1 MTSPSLILRDIAK
14 VYPGTVAL
22 DRVSFDVL
30 PGEVHGLIG
39 KNGAG
44 KSTLVGVLAGLIE
57 PSGGSIV
64 IGGRSFKSLSRG
76 RAKREGVAIVPQ
88 EPELIAGLTAA
99 ENLFLGGLPSRW
111 GVLDRRGLRAAA
123 WRVFAEYEAGI
134 DPDQLA
140 GDLPLSGR
148 QLLLV
153 LRSCVVEDARIVVLD
168 EASAPLACDDARN
181 LRRIV
186 RRLRSEGRSVIYI
199 SHQVDELL
207 DVCDR
212 VTVLRDGR
220 VAAVRERS
228 SLDRRR
234 LSELIVGEGASLT
247 PVRPGDVAS
256 AGEEVLRLEGLSRPG
271 AFSGISLSLMRGEI
285 LGLAGLRGSGRTELL
300 KAIAGIDPPTGGAM
314 FVKGRRMSPSSPSE
328 AMAAGV
334 AYLPEEREGEGLIRG
349 FSVCDNLLLN
359 RLGGGRGG
367 FVNRR
372 AARDRAAR
380 LFIDV
385 MLKARSIHQDV
396 DELSGGNRQKV
407 VVGRIMAGAPDVCLL
422 DEPTRGVDIG
432 AKRAI
437 LSIVAGR
444 IRKDAGV
451 ILTSP
456 GLDDLVE
463 VCDRILVMSEGRIV
477 REYGRGSFSEKRLY
491 LEMQGSEEKTE
502 WEELENAG

>member
-88 EPELIAGLTAA
+88 EPELIAELTAA

-234 LSELIVGEGASLT
+234 LSELIVGEGASLS
-247 PVRPGDVAS
+247 PVRPSDVAS

-300 KAIAGIDPPTGGAM
+300 KAIAGIDPAAGGAM
-314 FVKGRRMSPSSPSE
+314 FVKGRRVSPSSPSE

-359 RLGGGRGG
+359 RMGGGRGG

-380 LFIDV
+380 LFSDV
-385 MLKARSIHQDV
+385 RLKARSIHQDV

-444 IRKDAGV
+444 IREGAGV

-477 REYGRGSFSEKRLY
+477 REYGRGRFSEKRLF
-491 LEMQGSEEKTE
+491 LDMQGSEGTE

>member
-1 MTSPSLILRDIAK
+1 MTRPSLVLCDIAK

-57 PSGGSIV
+57 PSGGSIT

-123 WRVFAEYEAGI
+123 GRVFAEYEAGI

-234 LSELIVGEGASLT
+234 LSELIVGEGASLS
-247 PVRPGDVAS
+247 PVRPGDAAP
-256 AGEEVLRLEGLSRPG
+256 AGEEVLRLEELSRPG

-300 KAIAGIDPPTGGAM
+300 KAIAGVDPAAGGAM
-314 FVKGRRMSPSSPSE
+314 FVNGRRISPSSPSE

-349 FSVCDNLLLN
+349 FPICDNLLLN

-367 FVNRR
+367 LVNRR
-372 AARDRAAR
+372 AVQDRAVR
-380 LFIDV
+380 LFSDV
-385 MLKARSIHQDV
+385 RLKARSIHQDV

-407 VVGRIMAGAPDVCLL
+407 VVGRIMAGAPDVYLL

-444 IRKDAGV
+444 IREGAGV
-451 ILTSP
+451 VLTSP

-463 VCDRILVMSEGRIV
+463 VCDRILVMSEGRIAK
-477 REYGRGSFSEKRLY
+477 EYGRGSFSEKRLF
-491 LEMQGSEEKTE
+491 LDMQGSERTE
-502 WEELENAG
+502 WGELENAG

>member
-1 MTSPSLILRDIAK
+1 M
-14 VYPGTVAL
+14 
-22 DRVSFDVL
+22 
-30 PGEVHGLIG
+30 
-39 KNGAG
+39 
-44 KSTLVGVLAGLIE
+44 
-57 PSGGSIV
+57 
-64 IGGRSFKSLSRG
+64 
-76 RAKREGVAIVPQ
+76 PQ

-111 GVLDRRGLRAAA
+111 GVLDRRGLRTAAG
-123 WRVFAEYEAGI
+123 RVFAEYEAGI
-134 DPDQLA
+134 VPDQLA

-234 LSELIVGEGASLT
+234 LSELIVGEGASLS
-247 PVRPGDVAS
+247 PVRPGDAAP

-300 KAIAGIDPPTGGAM
+300 KAIAGIDPAAGGAM
-314 FVKGRRMSPSSPSE
+314 FVKGRRISPSSPSE

-367 FVNRR
+367 LVNRR
-372 AARDRAAR
+372 AEQDRAVR
-380 LFIDV
+380 LFSDV
-385 MLKARSIHQDV
+385 RLKARSIHQDV

-444 IRKDAGV
+444 IREGAGV

-477 REYGRGSFSEKRLY
+477 REYGRGSFSEKRLF
-491 LEMQGSEEKTE
+491 LDMQGSEGTE
-502 WEELENAG
+502 WEELENVG